1 MIMSIKD
8 QVYDQLSKRD
18 MMSAKKDN
26 SPPLHDNNQKI
37 RVIKNGPYSVSGNI
51 PLQIKEIRN
60 DAEGYC
66 STWRDVKTFPL
77 QEQYS
82 LCRCG
87 QSKNK
92 PFCDGTH
99 AKIHFEG
106 TETADDQ
113 PYLDHVEKINGPG
126 LLLTDADNMCV
137 HARFC
142 MRAGGIWNLTRHSDD
157 PEARDTAIEE
167 AGNCPSGRLVVW
179 DRKTGEAIEPGFE
192 KSIVVIE
199 YPPRSEHGPLWVR
212 GRIPVVSSDGH
223 IYEIRNR
230 VTLCRCGKSYNKP
243 FCDGSHVER

>member
-1 MIMSIKD
+1 M
-8 QVYDQLSKRD
+8 
-18 MMSAKKDN
+18 
-26 SPPLHDNNQKI
+26 
-37 RVIKNGPYSVSGNI
+37 KNGSYSVSGSI

-66 STWRDVKTFPL
+66 STWRDIKTFPL

-99 AKIHFEG
+99 AKIHFDG

-126 LLLTDADNMCV
+126 LSLTDADNMCV

-142 MRAGGIWNLTRHSDD
+142 MPAGGIWDLTHHSDI
-157 PEARDTAIEE
+157 PESRDTAIEE

-179 DRKTGEAIEPGFE
+179 DRKTGEMIEPGFV

-199 YPPRSEHGPLWVR
+199 YPQKVNTVRSGSVAAFRL
-212 GRIPVVSSDGH
+212 
-223 IYEIRNR
+223 NR
-230 VTLCRCGKSYNKP
+230 LMVISMKS
-243 FCDGSHVER
+243 GTG

>member
-1 MIMSIKD
+1 MS
-8 QVYDQLSKRD
+8 SKRENHKPPHND
-18 MMSAKKDN
+18 KK
-26 SPPLHDNNQKI
+26 KI
-37 RVIKNGPYSVSGNI
+37 RVSKNGPYLVSGDI
-51 PLQIKEIRN
+51 PLVKKEIRN

-66 STWRDVKTFPL
+66 STWHEVETYPL
-77 QEQYS
+77 QEQYA

-99 AKIHFEG
+99 AKIHFDG
-106 TETADDQ
+106 TETAGDE
-113 PYLDHVEKINGPG
+113 PYVDRADTITGPT
-126 LLLTDADNMCV
+126 LSLTDADGMCV

-142 MRAGGIWNLTRHSDD
+142 MRAGGIWNLTRQSGIR
-157 PEARDTAIEE
+157 EARDIAIEE
-167 AGNCPSGRLVVW
+167 AGNCPSGRLVIW
-179 DRKTGEAIEPGFE
+179 DKKTGKALEPVFE

-212 GRIPVVSSDGH
+212 GGIPVESSEGH
-223 IYEIRNR
+223 VYEIRNR